1 MSNYKETVVNYLE
14 TLADDARGLLAATSD
29 VAEDKVKVARRRL
42 ADALD
47 GGRDVYD
54 RVRVQAVRG
63 AKAADVSV
71 RENPY
76 APIAAAL
83 ILGGLLV
90 FLFTRRKD

>member
-1 MSNYKETVVNYLE
+1 MNNYKETVVSYLE

-42 ADALD
+42 SDALD

-54 RVRVQAVRG
+54 RVRVQAARG
-63 AKAADVSV
+63 AKAADESV

-90 FLFTRRKD
+90 FLFTRRK

>member
-1 MSNYKETVVNYLE
+1 MNNYKETVVNYLE
-14 TLADDARGLLAATSD
+14 TLADDARGLLSATSD
-29 VAEDKVKVARRRL
+29 VAEDKVKLARRRL

-54 RVRVQAVRG
+54 KVRVQAARS
-63 AKAADVSV
+63 ARTADVNI

-90 FLFTRRKD
+90 FLFTRKK

>member
-1 MSNYKETVVNYLE
+1 MSNYKESVVNYLE

-42 ADALD
+42 SDALD
-47 GGRDVYD
+47 GGREVYG
-54 RVRVQAVRG
+54 RVRDQAARS
-63 AKAADVSV
+63 ARYADDHV

-83 ILGGLLV
+83 VLGGLLV
-90 FLFTRRKD
+90 FLFTRRKN

>member
-1 MSNYKETVVNYLE
+1 MNNYKETVVNYLE
-14 TLADDARGLLAATSD
+14 TLADDARGLLSATSD
-29 VAEDKVKVARRRL
+29 VAEDKVKLARRRL

-54 RVRVQAVRG
+54 KVRVQAARS
-63 AKAADVSV
+63 ARTADVSI

-90 FLFTRRKD
+90 FLFTRKK

>member
-1 MSNYKETVVNYLE
+1 MNNYKETVVSYLE

-29 VAEDKVKVARRRL
+29 VAEDKVKIARRRL

-54 RVRVQAVRG
+54 RVRVQAARG
-63 AKAADVSV
+63 AKAADESV

-83 ILGGLLV
+83 ILGGLLA
-90 FLFTRRKD
+90 FLFLRRK

>member
-1 MSNYKETVVNYLE
+1 MNNYKETVVNYLE

-29 VAEDKVKVARRRL
+29 VAEDKVKLARRRL
-42 ADALD
+42 AEALD

-54 RVRVQAVRG
+54 RVRVQAARG
-63 AKAADVSV
+63 ARAADESV

-90 FLFTRRKD
+90 FLFTRRK

>member
-1 MSNYKETVVNYLE
+1 MNNYKETVVNYLE

-29 VAEDKVKVARRRL
+29 VAEDKVKLARRRL
-42 ADALD
+42 SDALD
-47 GGRDVYD
+47 GSKDVYD
-54 RVRVQAVRG
+54 RVRVQAARG
-63 AKAADVSV
+63 ARAADESV

-90 FLFTRRKD
+90 FLFTRRK

>member
-1 MSNYKETVVNYLE
+1 MNNYKETVVNYLE

-29 VAEDKVKVARRRL
+29 VAEDKVKLARRRL
-42 ADALD
+42 SEALD

-54 RVRVQAVRG
+54 RVRVQAARS
-63 AKAADVSV
+63 ARAADESV

-90 FLFTRRKD
+90 FLFTRKK

>member
-1 MSNYKETVVNYLE
+1 MNNYKETVVNYLE

-29 VAEDKVKVARRRL
+29 VAEDKVKLARRRL

-54 RVRVQAVRG
+54 KVRVQAARG
-63 AKAADVSV
+63 ARAADESV

-83 ILGGLLV
+83 IVGGLLV
-90 FLFTRRKD
+90 FLFTRKK

>member
-1 MSNYKETVVNYLE
+1 MNNYKETVVNYLE

-29 VAEDKVKVARRRL
+29 VAEDKVKLARRRL
-42 ADALD
+42 SDALD

-54 RVRVQAVRG
+54 RVRVQAARG
-63 AKAADVSV
+63 ARAADESV

-90 FLFTRRKD
+90 FLFTRRK

>member
-1 MSNYKETVVNYLE
+1 MNNYKETVVNYLE

-29 VAEDKVKVARRRL
+29 VAEDKVKLARRRL

-54 RVRVQAVRG
+54 RVRAQAARG
-63 AKAADVSV
+63 ARAADESV

-90 FLFTRRKD
+90 FLFTRRK

>member
-1 MSNYKETVVNYLE
+1 MNNYKETVVNYLE

-29 VAEDKVKVARRRL
+29 VAEDKVKLARRRL

-54 RVRVQAVRG
+54 KVRVQAARG
-63 AKAADVSV
+63 ARAADESV

-90 FLFTRRKD
+90 FLFTRKK